1 MATDLTTS
9 ASILIAAPR
18 ERVWDALT
26 TPALIKQWFFGVDT
40 ETDWVEGHPIV
51 HRGEYQG
58 VPYEDRGIILRI
70 RKPELLVHTHWSS
83 VSGLSDA
90 PEHYQEVTWSLA
102 DHQGQTEVTV
112 SEVNLPSADAKAVSE
127 KAWSGALAAL
137 KRTIEA

>member
-1 MATDLTTS
+1 
-9 ASILIAAPR
+9 
-18 ERVWDALT
+18 VWDALT

-58 VPYEDRGIILRI
+58 VAYEDRGIIVRT